1 VGRAPSGG
9 GTGAR
14 RDRPITRR
22 QLLKAGAVAGVAGAV
37 AVPLGGLGVRHGR
50 LIDAAL
56 AADPGEGIR
65 HVVILMQE
73 NRSFDHYFG
82 TMQGVRGFLD
92 PSTYQSYTGGPQ
104 TVPGAVFAQTMQ
116 GTTLGG
122 TEVDYT
128 VGELRGGAGGDSFL
142 DPFELIS
149 NPPTVAGQ
157 TTNDITHDWG
167 PQHGAWDNGA
177 MDHFMVE
184 HLANDPVARWQ
195 WTSEDGVPVPGS
207 SNVPTGITA
216 MGYYR
221 TGDCLAF
228 YRALADA
235 FTICDG
241 YHCSV
246 LGPTDPNRLM
256 WMSGSLGAHSGDVG
270 GPILETYVTNR
281 EELYGTLDWPTVP
294 ELLTAN
300 GVSWKVYQD
309 PSANLLFNVLT
320 YFKNFTEP
328 STASQDQNAVLGL
341 TPVYPTE
348 FQTDVAAG
356 TLPAVSFIL
365 PPLYACEH
373 PATPPEYGEWLVSQI
388 LQILVSNPE
397 MWATTAFLVIYDE
410 NGGFFDHVSPPT
422 PGPLV
427 TTANGVAP
435 PTGSLGSL
443 AGSGYDGEYVTT
455 TNPTN
460 AAGGPPS
467 DWYGVLGP
475 MGLGFRTP
483 ALVIS
488 PFSAG
493 GWVCSD
499 VFDHIS
505 TIKLIESL
513 FLAPGTLQA
522 DLHVSD
528 WRYTMVGDMTAALPN
543 TTPVTAVPS
552 LPATSLL
559 FPETATEAV
568 MNALTGTEDDAQVY
582 PPPTSNTDA
591 YQSQDAEATGFTRKP
606 TPS

>member
-1 VGRAPSGG
+1 MTSMGSSPETGAGPSGQS
-9 GTGAR
+9 R
-14 RDRPITRR
+14 KRVITRR
-22 QLLKAGAVAGVAGAV
+22 DFLRAGAAAGVAGA
-37 AVPLGGLGVRHGR
+37 LGARAAGLSSAHGR

-56 AADPGEGIR
+56 SDTHTGSLSDVK

-82 TMQGVRGFLD
+82 TMPGVRGF
-92 PSTYQSYTGGPQ
+92 TR
-104 TVPGAVFAQTMQ
+104 GAVFSQTMQ

-122 TEVDYT
+122 QKVDYT
-128 VGELRGGAGGDSFL
+128 VAQLGGGGSDTDTFL
-142 DPFELIS
+142 NPFHMVS
-149 NPPTVAGQ
+149 DPPTVSGQ

-167 PQHGAWDNGA
+167 PQHGAWNNGA

-184 HLANDPVARWQ
+184 HLANDPIAKWQ
-195 WTSEDGVPVPGS
+195 LNSTDGLPVPS
-207 SNVPTGITA
+207 TSKVPTGITA

-221 TGDCLAF
+221 QSDCLAF

-256 WMSGSLGAHSGDVG
+256 WMSGSLGAHSADVG
-270 GPILETYVTNR
+270 GAVLTTYVQTR
-281 EELYGTLDWPTVP
+281 YEMFGTLDWPTMP

-309 PSANLLFNVLT
+309 PTSQALFNVLN
-320 YFKNFTEP
+320 YFKNIFKP
-328 STASQDQNAVLGL
+328 SSTTDVENAALAL
-341 TPVYPTE
+341 APVYPAE
-348 FQTDVAAG
+348 FAADVAAG
-356 TLPAVSFIL
+356 TLPKVSWIM
-365 PPLYACEH
+365 PPAPCCEH

-388 LQILVSNPE
+388 LETLVSNPDV
-397 MWATTAFLVIYDE
+397 WAQTVFLVVYDE
-410 NGGFFDHVSPPT
+410 NGGFFDHVAPTT

-427 TTANGVAP
+427 TATNGVVP
-435 PTGSLGSL
+435 PGGWSSLPGSD
-443 AGSGYDGEYVTT
+443 YDGEYVPAAGT
-455 TNPTN
+455 TN

-475 MGLGFRTP
+475 VGLGFRTP

-499 VFDHIS
+499 TFDHLS
-505 TIKLIESL
+505 TNKLIERI
-513 FLAPGTLQA
+513 FLQA
-522 DLHVSD
+522 DTIMGAGGLHVSP
-528 WRYTMVGDMTAALPN
+528 WRYDTVGDMTAALPN
-543 TTPVTAVPS
+543 LGSADTSVPE

-559 FPETATEAV
+559 FPDTAEQ
-568 MNALTGTEDDAQVY
+568 ALLDSWGGTVDYGQAY
-582 PPPTSNTDA
+582 PPPTSNNLD
-591 YQSQDAEATGFTRKP
+591 YLQQDPEPAGFKRNRIHG
-606 TPS
+606 